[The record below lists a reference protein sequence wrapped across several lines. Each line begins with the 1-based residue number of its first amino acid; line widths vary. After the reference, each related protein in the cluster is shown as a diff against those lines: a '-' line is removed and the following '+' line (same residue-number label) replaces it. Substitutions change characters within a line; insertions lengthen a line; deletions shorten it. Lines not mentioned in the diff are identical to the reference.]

1 MHSPNPTSPDHGLAS
16 PNPWHMAQQQL
27 DEIAARMQLDPAIHA
42 CLRQPKR
49 AVEVA
54 IPTRMDDGSVQ
65 VFVGYRVQHSDARGP
80 AKGGIRYHPAVTFD
94 EVKALAMWMT
104 WKCAVVNVPYGGGK
118 GGVCCDPKAMSASE
132 VERMTRRFAAELA
145 PFIGPEVDI
154 PAPDVNTTP
163 RIMGWLMDTYSQH
176 VGRPTPAVV
185 TGKPLSLGGSQGR
198 EAATGRGLMIAT
210 REIARETGVQLDGA
224 RVVVQGFGNVGRFSA
239 QLLHHECGS
248 RIVAVSDSRGGVY
261 NPRGLDLERLEAIK
275 HEGGSVVDYRDAE
288 RVTNEELLEL
298 ACDVLVPAGLE
309 GQITAQ
315 NATRVKAQVIVEGAN
330 GPTTPEADRILFEQ
344 GCTVIPDILAN
355 AGGVTVSYFEWLQGR
370 AQEYWSLAEVERRL
384 EAQMQEAC
392 KQVWGMRMK
401 RHVDLRAAAYMVA
414 VARVAEALRDRGVT
428 P

>member
-1 MHSPNPTSPDHGLAS
+1 
-16 PNPWHMAQQQL
+16 MAQQQL
-27 DEIAARMQLDPAIHA
+27 DEIAERMQLDPAIHA

-65 VFVGYRVQHSDARGP
+65 VFTGYRVQHSDARGP
-80 AKGGIRYHPAVTFD
+80 AKGGIRYHPSVTLD

-104 WKCAVVNVPYGGGK
+104 WKCAVVNIPYGGGK

-132 VERMTRRFAAELA
+132 IERMTRRFAAELV
-145 PFIGPEVDI
+145 PFIGPTVDI

-176 VGRPTPAVV
+176 VGRPEPAVV
-185 TGKPLSLGGSQGR
+185 TGKPLSIGGSQGR

-210 REIARETGVQLDGA
+210 REIARETGVQLEGA
-224 RVVVQGFGNVGRFSA
+224 RIVVQGYGNVGRFSA
-239 QLLHHECGS
+239 HLFQQECGS

-261 NPRGLDLERLEAIK
+261 CPSGLDLARLDAIK
-275 HEGGSVVDYRDAE
+275 REGGSVADYPDGDRI
-288 RVTNEELLEL
+288 TNEELLEL
-298 ACDVLVPAGLE
+298 SCDVLVPAGLE

-315 NATRVKAQVIVEGAN
+315 NAGRIKAQIIAEGAN
-330 GPTTPEADRILFEQ
+330 GPTTPEADRILFDR

-370 AQEYWSLAEVERRL
+370 AQEYWPLAEVERRL
-384 EAQMQEAC
+384 ELLMQEAC
-392 KQVWGMRMK
+392 KHVWGMRVQ

-414 VARVAEALRDRGVT
+414 VQRVADAIRDRGVT